1 MTAPTGSSVAVV
13 GAGLAGLSCA
23 GRLAEQ
29 GYRVTLLEAR
39 GRLGGATFSFQR
51 GGLRVD
57 NGQHVLLRC
66 YTAYLGFLELIG
78 SARHIR
84 MQPRFDVPVLD
95 AGGRAGRLYRTP
107 GLPAPAHLGPA
118 LASYRLLP
126 PATRLRV
133 MAAAVAMRF
142 LDERDP
148 ALDEESFG
156 AWLRAHGQD
165 EAAIAAVWNL
175 ITVAALNTTVEN
187 ASLAMA
193 AMVFRT
199 ALLRAADAADIGTP
213 AVDLQRLHGDAAG
226 KFLADHGCGVHTR
239 TRVRAVSRRQ
249 ERAGRDGF
257 GGFGGFGRFDLATDA
272 GTVSADAAVL
282 AVPSAEAHEL
292 VPQHAGDLGAS
303 PIVNVHVIYSRPVL
317 RAPFVAVLGSPVQWV
332 FDRTRVAGLTEGQ
345 YLAISCS
352 AAGDWIDTPV
362 PETRAAFT
370 PELRRLF
377 PTAREAAVREFFVTR
392 ERRATF
398 CQAPGSAAR
407 RPAAR
412 TSTPGLVLAGAWT
425 DTGYPDTM
433 EGVVRSGVTAARRVA
448 EYLGDSPPVPAA

>member
-1 MTAPTGSSVAVV
+1 MKAPTGSSVAVV

-29 GYRVTLLEAR
+29 GHRVTLLEAR

-148 ALDEESFG
+148 ALDEQSFG

-213 AVDLQRLHGDAAG
+213 TVDLQRLHGDAAG
-226 KFLADHGCGVHTR
+226 KFLAERGCGIHTR

-249 ERAGRDGF
+249 GHAGSDGF
-257 GGFGGFGRFDLATDA
+257 DLGTDA
-272 GTVSADAAVL
+272 GPVSADAVVL

-332 FDRTRVAGLTEGQ
+332 FDRTRVAGLAEGQ

-352 AAGDWIDTPV
+352 AAGEWIDTPV

-377 PTAREAAVREFFVTR
+377 PAAREADVREFFVTR

-398 CQAPGSAAR
+398 CQKPGSAAR

-433 EGVVRSGVTAARRVA
+433 EGAVRSGVTAAHQVA
-448 EYLGDSPPVPAA
+448 EHLGDSPPVPAG